1 MTATG
6 ATGAGVARAMCEH
19 ALAQAKARG
28 YRAMQFNF
36 VVGTNA
42 RAVRLWQAMGFA
54 IVGRLPAAFHRP
66 SLGDV
71 EALVM
76 FRPL

>member
-1 MTATG
+1 
-6 ATGAGVARAMCEH
+6 
-19 ALAQAKARG
+19 
-28 YRAMQFNF
+28 MQFNF

-42 RAVRLWQAMGFA
+42 RAVRLWRAMGFA
-54 IVGRLPAAFHRP
+54 IVGRLPAAFHHP

>member
-6 ATGAGVARAMCEH
+6 ATGAGVARAICEH
-19 ALAQAKARG
+19 SLAQAKAYG
-28 YRAMQFNF
+28 YRAMPFNF

-54 IVGRLPAAFHRP
+54 IVGRLPAAFRHP